1 MKITKSQLKQII
13 KEELAEVVNQGGPFS
28 PEEVQ
33 KISGM
38 SDYLGNMLD
47 MLDQNPSDPMTPL
60 RPSLA
65 AAVEALQNLNI
76 QINRLR

>member
-1 MKITKSQLKQII
+1 MKITKSQLRQII
-13 KEELAEVVNQGGPFS
+13 KEELEKVVNEGGPFN
-28 PEEVQ
+28 PAEVQ

-38 SDYLGNMLD
+38 SDYLGNMLE
-47 MLDQNPSDPMTPL
+47 MLDQNPRDPMAPL